1 VKIEASLKRHP
12 IVQEAVLTGDGRH
25 FCTALFALD
34 PEMLSE
40 LAAREGLK
48 ADSNAAWVKELL
60 DGIVAEANLSE
71 LAAREGLK
79 ADSNA
84 AWVKELL
91 DGIVAE
97 ANRGLASF
105 ETVKAWRVVPRPFT
119 VAGGEL
125 TASLKVKR
133 RYVEEQYMDLIVSMY
148 DVKR

>member
-1 VKIEASLKRHP
+1 MKIEASLKRHP

-34 PEMLSE
+34 PEM
-40 LAAREGLK
+40 
-48 ADSNAAWVKELL
+48 
-60 DGIVAEANLSE
+60 LSE

-133 RYVEEQYMDLIVSMY
+133 RYVEDQYMELIVYMY